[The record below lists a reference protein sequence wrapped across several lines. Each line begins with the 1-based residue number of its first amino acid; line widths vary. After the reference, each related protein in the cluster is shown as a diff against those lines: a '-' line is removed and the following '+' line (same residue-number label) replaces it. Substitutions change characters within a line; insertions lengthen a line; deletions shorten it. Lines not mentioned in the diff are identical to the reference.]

1 MTIYFGRG
9 ITAESPGNAF
19 TAAYDAAQLKQKQS
33 KLADLLAN
41 AYGAQ
46 DPAQRQGYITDAIRT
61 DPAQGMTLAKL
72 LDPRMQDG
80 GTPAG
85 LAEFQALTQGLPEDD
100 VMKARRVRLG
110 LDPRQ
115 SSAAI
120 GYQKLTGPDG
130 REYLIATDP
139 RGVGATTI
147 GGGPSFG
154 SFGGQ
159 QPAPQQMQAPDRAGM
174 EADIALANQLAQAG
188 FDPDKIDAFLA
199 NRGRMAEQQPA
210 PQGMNPFASQ
220 TPQEKAYA
228 TEVGQQRAQI
238 DALPQRGALEAQ
250 IAAMK
255 AKAEA
260 DAKAAA
266 ERDSQVATK
275 AVDAQRTLGLLG
287 EAERLLPLSTGSSAG
302 NVMDSVAG
310 AFGYSTPGAQAIAG
324 LQTIAGQLTSSM
336 PRMQG
341 PQSDKDVQL
350 YKQMAG
356 DLANPN
362 LPVQTRMAAL
372 KQIRRLNEKYA
383 GQQRPQ
389 QPAGGGRRSAPPALP
404 AGFTW
409 SND

>member
-9 ITAESPGNAF
+9 ITAESPGKAF
-19 TAAYDAAQLKQKQS
+19 TAAYDSAQLKQKQS

-41 AYGAQ
+41 AYGSQ
-46 DPAQRQGYITDAIRT
+46 DDAQRQGYITDAIRT

-85 LAEFQALTQGLPEDD
+85 LAEFQALTKGLPEDD

-120 GYQKLTGPDG
+120 GYQKITGPDG
-130 REYLIATDP
+130 REYLVATDP

-147 GGGPSFG
+147 GGGPGFG

-159 QPAPQQMQAPDRAGM
+159 QPAPQQMQAPDKAGM
-174 EADIALANQLAQAG
+174 EADIALANQLARAG

-228 TEVGQQRAQI
+228 TEVGQQRAQL
-238 DALPQRGALEAQ
+238 DALPQRGQIEASNAGVRE
-250 IAAMK
+250 AAVTR
-255 AKAEA
+255 A
-260 DAKAAA
+260 
-266 ERDSQVATK
+266 R
-275 AVDAQRTLGLLG
+275 L
-287 EAERLLPLSTGSSAG
+287 EAERQGKRANESLDATDTLNLIGGAEELLKRATGG
-302 NVMDSVAG
+302 LAG
-310 AFGYSTPGAQAIAG
+310 ASRDKLLGAFNVTTEGAKATAG
-324 LQTIAGQLTSSM
+324 LKILSAKLVQKV
-336 PRMQG
+336 PRFEG
-341 PQSDKDVQL
+341 PQSNIDVQS
-350 YKQMAG
+350 YREAAG
-356 DLANPN
+356 DLANDS
-362 LPVQTRMAAL
+362 LPVGQRLAAL
-372 KQIRRLNEKYA
+372 QTMRDLARRAAKQA
-383 GQQRPQ
+383 PA
-389 QPAGGGRRSAPPALP
+389 QPAGGGSRSAPRALP

>member
-1 MTIYFGRG
+1 MTIYLGRG
-9 ITAESPGNAF
+9 ITAESPGSAF
-19 TAAYDAAQLKQKQS
+19 TSAYDAAQLKQKQS

-41 AYGAQ
+41 AYGTQ
-46 DPAQRQGYITDAIRT
+46 DQAQRQGYITDAIRT

-72 LDPRMQDG
+72 LDPRFGQSE
-80 GTPAG
+80 TPAG
-85 LAEFQALTQGLPEDD
+85 LAEFQALTKGLPEDD

-120 GYQKLTGPDG
+120 GYQKVTGPDG
-130 REYLIATDP
+130 REYLVATDP

-147 GGGPSFG
+147 GGGPGFG

-159 QPAPQQMQAPDRAGM
+159 QQPMQAPDKANM
-174 EADIALANQLAQAG
+174 ESDIALANQLAQAG

-199 NRGRMAEQQPA
+199 NRGRMAEQQRPA
-210 PQGMNPFASQ
+210 PQGMNPFAGP

-228 TEVGQQRAQI
+228 TEVGQQRAQL
-238 DALPQRGALEAQ
+238 DVLPQRGALEAQ

-302 NVMDSVAG
+302 NVVDSVAG

-372 KQIRRLNEKYA
+372 QQIRRLNQKYA
-383 GQQRPQ
+383 GQQAQ
-389 QPAGGGRRSAPPALP
+389 QPRRPAASGG
-404 AGFTW
+404 W
-409 SND
+409 KIEVVN